1 MQEKEYDKQLEDR
14 SRLALKNVKKFNK
27 LEQLFEKGE
36 IGDAQVARQ
45 TQILLDDEAQ
55 LDTEE
60 DYDSECSE

>member
-14 SRLALKNVKKFNK
+14 AHLAEKNVKKFNK

>member
-1 MQEKEYDKQLEDR
+1 MQEKEYDKQLEGR
-14 SRLALKNVKKFNK
+14 AHLALKNVKKFNK
-27 LEQLFEKGE
+27 LAQLFEKGE

-60 DYDSECSE
+60 DYDDECSE